1 VEYSVEEAV
10 GSQINCGGESV
21 AMTCRDYERLW
32 NELLDSETCARGSV
46 ENAGLPGLGVA
57 ECERALLQ
65 HAAECAACG
74 QVGARFQLLRRAI
87 RAWGPAPAPS
97 AGLTDRILAEIE
109 APATTTALTDYRS
122 NQRER
127 HWPALA
133 GLAAI
138 AAAAVVLAIA
148 LPTLNRSMERAQRN
162 GPSVTLH
169 NTPFDPKRGSATII
183 GDRRALNVALA
194 EATAATWD
202 LARSASEPAARI
214 SREVLDAATRSDQT
228 PHELTSNTGPGAV
241 RATVSVP
248 SLDSLVPDTAA
259 GAMLQQVG
267 DHFTHGVRPL
277 SDTARHAFG
286 FLLGTTLTKPDV
298 RLNPPAQKG
307 A

>member
-10 GSQINCGGESV
+10 GSQMNCGGESV

-32 NELLDSETCARGSV
+32 NELLDSETCARGAAT
-46 ENAGLPGLGVA
+46 NAGMPGLGVA

-74 QVGARFQLLRRAI
+74 KVGARYQLLRRAI
-87 RAWGPAPAPS
+87 RAWGPAPSPS
-97 AGLTDRILAEIE
+97 AGLAVRILAEIE
-109 APATTTALTDYRS
+109 APRKTGWPVYGTVQPRPIWPIITAV
-122 NQRER
+122 
-127 HWPALA
+127 
-133 GLAAI
+133 
-138 AAAAVVLAIA
+138 AAASVVLAVAIA
-148 LPTLNRSMERAQRN
+148 VLNQSLDRTQWQGPT
-162 GPSVTLH
+162 VVLH
-169 NTPFDPKRGSATII
+169 NTPPNPERGSATII

-228 PHELTSNTGPGAV
+228 PNELTSDSGPGPV

>member
-1 VEYSVEEAV
+1 MEYSVEEAV
-10 GSQINCGGESV
+10 GSQMNCGGESV

-32 NELLDSETCARGSV
+32 NELLDSETCARGAAT
-46 ENAGLPGLGVA
+46 NAGMPGLSVA

-74 QVGARFQLLRRAI
+74 RVGARYQLLRRAI
-87 RAWGPAPAPS
+87 RAWGPAPSPS
-97 AGLTDRILAEIE
+97 AGLADRILAEIE
-109 APATTTALTDYRS
+109 APRKTGWPVYRS
-122 NQRER
+122 NTRER
-127 HWPALA
+127 LWPTIA

-138 AAAAVVLAIA
+138 GAAAAVVVTIA
-148 LPTLNRSMERAQRN
+148 SPTLNRSMERAQRD
-162 GPSVTLH
+162 GPTVTLH

-228 PHELTSNTGPGAV
+228 PDELTSNSGPGSV
-241 RATVSVP
+241 RASVSVP

-259 GAMLQQVG
+259 GTMLQQVG

>member
-1 VEYSVEEAV
+1 
-10 GSQINCGGESV
+10 V

-32 NELLDSETCARGSV
+32 NELLDSETCARSAAT
-46 ENAGLPGLGVA
+46 NAGLPGLGVA
-57 ECERALLQ
+57 ECEQALLQ

-74 QVGARFQLLRRAI
+74 QVGARYQLLRRAI
-87 RAWGPAPAPS
+87 RAWGPPLAPS
-97 AGLTDRILAEIE
+97 AGLADRILAEID
-109 APATTTALTDYRS
+109 APRKTGWPVYGVVKPRPIWPIITAV
-122 NQRER
+122 
-127 HWPALA
+127 
-133 GLAAI
+133 

-148 LPTLNRSMERAQRN
+148 LPTLNRSLERVQRN
-162 GPSVTLH
+162 GPTVTLH
-169 NTPFDPKRGSATII
+169 NTPFDPERGSATTI

-194 EATAATWD
+194 DATAATWD

-228 PHELTSNTGPGAV
+228 PDELTSNTGAAPV

>member
-1 VEYSVEEAV
+1 MEYSVEVAV
-10 GSQINCGGESV
+10 GSQTNCGGESV

-32 NELLDSETCARGSV
+32 NELLDSETCARGAAT
-46 ENAGLPGLGVA
+46 NAGLPGLGVA

-74 QVGARFQLLRRAI
+74 KVGARYQLLRRAI
-87 RAWGPAPAPS
+87 RAWGPAPSPS
-97 AGLTDRILAEIE
+97 AGLADRILAEIE
-109 APATTTALTDYRS
+109 APRKTG
-122 NQRER
+122 
-127 HWPALA
+127 WPVY
-133 GLAAI
+133 GVVQPRPIWPIITAI

-148 LPTLNRSMERAQRN
+148 LPTLNRSLERVQRN
-162 GPSVTLH
+162 GPTVTLH
-169 NTPFDPKRGSATII
+169 NTPLDPKRGSATII

-228 PHELTSNTGPGAV
+228 PDELTSNSGPGPV

-286 FLLGTTLTKPDV
+286 FLLGTTLTKPGV